1 MPKQERP
8 EESEPV
14 DRQGN
19 GLAKFSSSL
28 ISAPEI
34 NRAEMRRAVEKRTAT
49 DSESIDKRRI
59 RTERNAYR
67 VEKALEKL
75 QDTENPLTPGEAF
88 QTMNYAQ
95 LTGLKTV
102 ADACLLTVDVLTRH
116 AEVELEDDAGNP
128 IIDPLTGEPKV
139 GIKRD
144 TTGDLLQDIHD
155 LLVDQF
161 NLTTEIHKQNGIFI
175 GMLHDVGLALNQS
188 AFAATINDENGVPM
202 HVQDKWAPLFEAV
215 MEEAQKKVVSEG
227 RERVKA
233 SQAVTQEEIDEI
245 KK

>member
-1 MPKQERP
+1 MSKQERG
-8 EESEPV
+8 S
-14 DRQGN
+14 DNG
-19 GLAKFSSSL
+19 GLAKFNPNM
-28 ISAPEI
+28 IAAPEV
-34 NRAEMRRAVEKRTAT
+34 NRTEMRRAVEKRTAT
-49 DSESIDKRRI
+49 DSESVDKRRLRI
-59 RTERNAYR
+59 ERDAYR
-67 VEKALEKL
+67 IEKALDKL
-75 QDTENPLTPGEAF
+75 MDQENPLTPGEAI
-88 QTMNYAQ
+88 QTSNYAQ
-95 LTGLKTV
+95 LTGLKSILN
-102 ADACLLTVDVLTRH
+102 ANLLICDILTRH

-202 HVQDKWAPLFEAV
+202 HVPDKWAPLFDAV
-215 MEEAQKKVVSEG
+215 MEEAQKKVVAEG
-227 RERVKA
+227 RERVRA
-233 SQAVTQEEIDEI
+233 SQAVTQEEIDGI